1 MCVCAIVK
9 WSERGKVKEGKRE
22 IKGMRERGEKERR
35 ERERESLIIGGV
47 QTYST
52 SFHRLLSP
60 INWIS
65 VCMRSFLF
73 VSVM

>member
-35 ERERESLIIGGV
+35 ERESLIIGRRSDILYIIP
-47 QTYST
+47 QT
-52 SFHRLLSP
+52 L
-60 INWIS
+60 
-65 VCMRSFLF
+65 
-73 VSVM
+73 VSY